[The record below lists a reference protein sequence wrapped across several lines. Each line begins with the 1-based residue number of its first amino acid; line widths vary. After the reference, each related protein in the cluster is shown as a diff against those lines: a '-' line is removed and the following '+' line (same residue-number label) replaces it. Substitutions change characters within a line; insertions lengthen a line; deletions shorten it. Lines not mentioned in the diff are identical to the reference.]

1 MDSKKE
7 LLSLFENFKQ
17 ALLHC
22 DSDALRQMIAE
33 DYRGFDPQGQ
43 PQGRDTILEA
53 YRPGG
58 VKLDAYDVEELEA
71 RIIEPVGMITGKG
84 RIRGKYVDYDFE
96 HLVRFVDLY
105 IQRGGH
111 WQLYY
116 SQVTPL
122 RAV

>member
-1 MDSKKE
+1 LDSKTE
-7 LLSLFENFKQ
+7 LLSIFEKFKQ

-22 DSDALRQMIAE
+22 DSDALRQMIAD

-43 PQGRDTILEA
+43 PQGRNMIVEA

-58 VKLDAYDVEELEA
+58 VKLDAYEVEELEA
-71 RIIEPVGMITGKG
+71 RILEPVGIVTGKG
-84 RIRGKYVDYDFE
+84 RIRGTYAEYDFE

-105 IQRGGH
+105 VQRGGH

-122 RAV
+122 KAV

>member
-1 MDSKKE
+1 MDSKTE
-7 LLSLFENFKQ
+7 LLSTFEEFRQ
-17 ALLHC
+17 ALFHC
-22 DSDALRQMIAE
+22 DSDALGQMIAE
-33 DYRGFDPQGQ
+33 DYRGYDPQGQ
-43 PQGRDTILEA
+43 PQGRAMILEA

-105 IQRGGH
+105 IQRGGQ

-116 SQVTPL
+116 SQVTSL
-122 RAV
+122 RAI

>member
-1 MDSKKE
+1 LDSKTE
-7 LLSLFENFKQ
+7 LFSIFEKFRQ
-17 ALLHC
+17 ALFDCDC
-22 DSDALRQMIAE
+22 DSLRQMIAE

-43 PQGRDTILEA
+43 PQGKNMILEA

-71 RIIEPVGMITGKG
+71 RIIEPVGIVTGKG
-84 RIRGKYVDYDFE
+84 RIHGKYADYDFE

-105 IQRGGH
+105 VQRDGC

-122 RAV
+122 EAV

>member
-17 ALLHC
+17 ALLRC

-58 VKLDAYDVEELEA
+58 VKLDAYDVEELDA
-71 RIIEPVGMITGKG
+71 RIIEPVGIITGKG
-84 RIRGKYVDYDFE
+84 RIHGKYADYDFE

-105 IQRGGH
+105 IQRGGQ

>member
-1 MDSKKE
+1 MSAKTQ
-7 LLSLFENFKQ
+7 LRSVFEKFRQ
-17 ALLHC
+17 ALFRC

-43 PQGRDTILEA
+43 PHDRNMILEA

-58 VKLDAYDVEELEA
+58 VALDAYDVEELETQ
-71 RIIEPVGMITGKG
+71 IIGTVGIVTGKG
-84 RIRGKYVDYDFE
+84 RIHGEYAGCGFE
-96 HLVRFVDLY
+96 HLVRFVDVY
-105 IQRGGH
+105 IERGGC

-122 RAV
+122 KAA